1 MHSAQA
7 STTSV
12 TSDSNCTL
20 DIKPQIQSSGQQS
33 APKQREGTTTNNS
46 TTNNSLNSNNQNNGT
61 QLNGNGAGGG
71 GGGGLFDTTPHQNS
85 GQTNT
90 SSSGNVGGISNNG
103 LYNGYDT
110 NNYGYHQT
118 SGPFQTT
125 GRPSI
130 SPHVKPQRTKART
143 SAGKT
148 FRHGVGFYLYV
159 LIFLF
164 IIHYILFNIYFYIF
178 YISLIVYFFNLLVLN
193 TNE

>member
-7 STTSV
+7 STTSI

-20 DIKPQIQSSGQQS
+20 DIKPTIQSSGQQQQS
-33 APKQREGTTTNNS
+33 APKQREGTSANNNS
-46 TTNNSLNSNNQNNGT
+46 TNNSLNSSNQNNQT
-61 QLNGNGAGGG
+61 TLN
-71 GGGGLFDTTPHQNS
+71 GGGLFDTTPHQNGGQNNNNNGTSVGS
-85 GQTNT
+85 G
-90 SSSGNVGGISNNG
+90 SVGGNNG

-110 NNYGYHQT
+110 SSYGYHQS

-148 FRHGVGFYLYV
+148 FRHGVGL
-159 LIFLF
+159 LF
-164 IIHYILFNIYFYIF
+164 
-178 YISLIVYFFNLLVLN
+178 V
-193 TNE
+193 